1 MIKSFKCKKTE
12 KIFHGRFSK
21 KLPQKIQRV
30 AARKL
35 IMLHYALTINKLR
48 VSPANKLETLGGD
61 RAGQHSIIRISKQ
74 WRICFEW
81 HDDSVMNVEII
92 DYH

>member
-1 MIKSFKCKKTE
+1 MIKSFKCKETE
-12 KIFHGRFSK
+12 NIFHGRFSK

-35 IMLHYALTINKLR
+35 TMLHYASTINDLCAP
-48 VSPANKLETLGGD
+48 PANKLETLGGD
-61 RAGQHSIIRISKQ
+61 RAGQHSIRINKQ

-81 HDDSVMNVEII
+81 HDDNVINVEII